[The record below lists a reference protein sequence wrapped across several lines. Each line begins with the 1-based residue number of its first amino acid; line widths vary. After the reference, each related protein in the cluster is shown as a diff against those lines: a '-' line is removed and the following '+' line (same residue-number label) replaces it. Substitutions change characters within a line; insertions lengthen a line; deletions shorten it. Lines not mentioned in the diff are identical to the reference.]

1 MQSVLVST
9 TRRRFFQTG
18 ILIVSLVSAVAVM
31 VACSGSP
38 TPPQMN
44 NAMGTVNVSLSDP
57 PSCSGTSGGYTHVF
71 ITVRSVQAHISA
83 TADSNTPGW
92 QELAPQLATQPM
104 QIDLFSTVQTNC
116 VLAQLGSAQLPVGNY
131 QQIRLVLLSNS
142 PSAGSAVPTNN
153 ACAGNGFNCV
163 VLNDGTGTIHELALS
178 SQDQTGLKIPPGQI
192 LGGPIQVSAGQS
204 VDLNID
210 FNACASIIRQ
220 GNGQYRLKPTL
231 TAGQVS
237 PNNSGISGQIVD
249 SLTKA
254 PISGPVLVAIETT
267 DNTGTDHILMEA
279 SADANGN
286 FRFCPLPPGTFDIV
300 AVALGPNN
308 LPYNATAVVGV
319 PNGQSLGL
327 IPLVAETGASG
338 PALLQGFVTATSG
351 TAPAQIDAAMAAL
364 QTISV
369 PGGATRQ
376 LSIPLE
382 SAPATSATPAQASTS
397 PLAVASNTACP
408 AGSPANTNCAQ
419 YTLVVPASNPSVG
432 VFSSSGFT
440 YSVPAAG
447 DVLFSV
453 DAISTQPGSGGATIC
468 TPAEHMTSLDA
479 NGLPLKVTPGTIT
492 NVAELDFSVC
502 M

>member
-1 MQSVLVST
+1 
-9 TRRRFFQTG
+9 
-18 ILIVSLVSAVAVM
+18 
-31 VACSGSP
+31 
-38 TPPQMN
+38 
-44 NAMGTVNVSLSDP
+44 
-57 PSCSGTSGGYTHVF
+57 
-71 ITVRSVQAHISA
+71 
-83 TADSNTPGW
+83 
-92 QELAPQLATQPM
+92 
-104 QIDLFSTVQTNC
+104 
-116 VLAQLGSAQLPVGNY
+116 
-131 QQIRLVLLSNS
+131 
-142 PSAGSAVPTNN
+142 
-153 ACAGNGFNCV
+153 V

-249 SLTKA
+249 SLTKT

-279 SADANGN
+279 SAEANGN
-286 FRFCPLPPGTFDIV
+286 FRFCPLPTGTFDIV

-338 PALLQGFVTATSG
+338 PALLQGFVTATTG
-351 TAPAQIDAAMAAL
+351 TAPAQIDAAMVAL

-369 PGGATRQ
+369 PGGTTRQ

-382 SAPATSATPAQASTS
+382 SAPATTTTPSQASTS

-408 AGSPANTNCAQ
+408 AGSPTNANCAQ

-432 VFSSSGFT
+432 AFLSSGFT

-453 DAISTQPGSGGATIC
+453 DAIATMPGSGGATIC
-468 TPAEHMTSLDA
+468 TPAEHMTSSDA
-479 NGLPLKVTPGTIT
+479 NGQPLKVLPGTIT

>member
-351 TAPAQIDAAMAAL
+351 IAPAQIDAAMAAL

-382 SAPATSATPAQASTS
+382 SAPATSVTPAQASTS

-408 AGSPANTNCAQ
+408 AGSPANANCAQ
-419 YTLVVPASNPSVG
+419 YTLVVPSSNPSVG

-468 TPAEHMTSLDA
+468 TPAEHLTSLDA

>member
-1 MQSVLVST
+1 MRDLLVSF
-9 TRRRFFQTG
+9 TRGRYFQAA
-18 ILIVSLVSAVAVM
+18 ILIVSLVSAVALM
-31 VACSGSP
+31 VTCSGTT
-38 TPPQMN
+38 TPPMTN
-44 NAMGTVNVSLSDP
+44 SMGTINVSLSDP

-71 ITVRSVQAHISA
+71 ITLRSVQAHISA
-83 TADSNTPGW
+83 AADSNTPGW

-104 QIDLFSTVQTNC
+104 QIDLFSAAQTNC
-116 VLAQLGSAQLPVGNY
+116 VLAQLGSAELPAGNY
-131 QQIRLVLLSNS
+131 QQIRLVLLSNT

-249 SLTKA
+249 SLTKT

-286 FRFCPLPPGTFDIV
+286 FRFCPLPTGTFDIV

-338 PALLQGFVTATSG
+338 PALLQGFVTATTG
-351 TAPAQIDAAMAAL
+351 TAPAQIDAAMVAL

-369 PGGATRQ
+369 PGGTTRQ

-382 SAPATSATPAQASTS
+382 SAPATTTTPSQASTS

-408 AGSPANTNCAQ
+408 AGSPTNANCAQ

-432 VFSSSGFT
+432 AFLSSGFT

-453 DAISTQPGSGGATIC
+453 DAIATMPGSGGATIC
-468 TPAEHMTSLDA
+468 TPAEHMTSSDA
-479 NGLPLKVTPGTIT
+479 NGQPLKVLPGTIT

>member
-131 QQIRLVLLSNS
+131 QQIRLVLLSNA